1 MSPDAA
7 NTAGNG
13 TGNGAKPHGGDKP
26 AGEKQGTG
34 NQRRRQQNRRRKQNK
49 QKPVRLWRPVPQLPD
64 PTPVVPATDAT
75 VVLRSLGDLPLQGQV
90 AVAEHYVAA
99 VVERAAALATAL
111 AASVDLLGTPGMG
124 DDDAGTSGQE

>member
-1 MSPDAA
+1 MTPE
-7 NTAGNG
+7 AGNG
-13 TGNGAKPHGGDKP
+13 NSAPHGNAQHGNAQQGNGAGGS
-26 AGEKQGTG
+26 GGSG
-34 NQRRRQQNRRRKQNK
+34 NQRRRQQSRRRKQQK

-64 PTPVVPATDAT
+64 PTPVVPAPDPT

-111 AASVDLLGTPGMG
+111 AASADLLGTPGDA
-124 DDDAGTSGQE
+124 DDEVS

>member
-1 MSPDAA
+1 MSD
-7 NTAGNG
+7 NAGNL
-13 TGNGAKPHGGDKP
+13 GNGDSNSTSNNK
-26 AGEKQGTG
+26 
-34 NQRRRQQNRRRKQNK
+34 RRRQPQNRRRKQQK

-64 PTPVVPATDAT
+64 PVAVVPAADPT

-111 AASVDLLGTPGMG
+111 AASADLLGSQGHG
-124 DDDAGTSGQE
+124 DDE

>member
-1 MSPDAA
+1 MSPDAG
-7 NTAGNG
+7 NSGGNG
-13 TGNGAKPHGGDKP
+13 AGPQGGNGAKPQGGD
-26 AGEKQGTG
+26 KQGTG
-34 NQRRRQQNRRRKQNK
+34 NPKRRQQNRRRKQNK

-64 PTPVVPATDAT
+64 PTPVVPATDPT

-111 AASVDLLGTPGMG
+111 AASADLLGTPGG
-124 DDDAGTSGQE
+124 ADEADG

>member
-1 MSPDAA
+1 MSPDAG
-7 NTAGNG
+7 NSAGNG
-13 TGNGAKPHGGDKP
+13 AGNGA
-26 AGEKQGTG
+26 G
-34 NQRRRQQNRRRKQNK
+34 NPKRRQQNRRRKQNK

-64 PTPVVPATDAT
+64 PTPVVPASDPT

-111 AASVDLLGTPGMG
+111 AASVDLLGSPGG
-124 DDDAGTSGQE
+124 ADEADD

>member
-1 MSPDAA
+1 MTPADGS
-7 NTAGNG
+7 NGNSAPQS
-13 TGNGAKPHGGDKP
+13 NGAGGS
-26 AGEKQGTG
+26 GGSGGSG
-34 NQRRRQQNRRRKQNK
+34 NQRRRQQSRRRKQQK

-64 PTPVVPATDAT
+64 PTPVVPAADPT

-111 AASVDLLGTPGMG
+111 AASAGLLGTPGG
-124 DDDAGTSGQE
+124 ADDAEGS

>member
-1 MSPDAA
+1 MSPDS
-7 NTAGNG
+7 
-13 TGNGAKPHGGDKP
+13 GNGAKPSN
-26 AGEKQGTG
+26 G
-34 NQRRRQQNRRRKQNK
+34 NPRRRQQNRRRKQHK

-64 PTPVVPATDAT
+64 PTPVVPVADPT

-111 AASVDLLGTPGMG
+111 AASADLLGAPG
-124 DDDAGTSGQE
+124 DADEDTAQ

>member
-1 MSPDAA
+1 MTPD
-7 NTAGNG
+7 TGNG
-13 TGNGAKPHGGDKP
+13 TGAPQGNGAHGGN
-26 AGEKQGTG
+26 GGG
-34 NQRRRQQNRRRKQNK
+34 GSSSSSNQRRRQQSRRRKQQK

-64 PTPVVPATDAT
+64 PTPVVPAADPT

-111 AASVDLLGTPGMG
+111 AASADLLGTPGDEEPTG
-124 DDDAGTSGQE
+124 